1 MISHYEPVMDSDSGS
16 ATLKISE
23 IFQSLQGEGVSTGAP
38 CVFVR
43 LAQCN
48 LHCSWCD
55 TKYTWDFERYRY
67 EDEVREQTVAEVA
80 QTVNDSASRRLVL
93 TGGEPLL
100 QQRALKEFF
109 ARLAPDI
116 VVEVETN
123 GTIAPEPAALSRVNQ
138 WNVSPKLENA
148 GDPLAF
154 RIKPEVLRSLRDT
167 GRAYLKLV
175 VARDADC
182 AEADALVA
190 QLAWP
195 SDRVLFMPQAS
206 DRDTLRARSF
216 EVAEAARAR
225 SFRFSSRLHL
235 ELWGGRRGT

>member
-1 MISHYEPVMDSDSGS
+1 MDTGS
-16 ATLKISE
+16 ATLKVSE
-23 IFQSLQGEGVSTGAP
+23 IFHSLQGEGISTGAP

-48 LHCSWCD
+48 LHCTWCD
-55 TKYTWDFERYRY
+55 TKYTWDFQRFRY
-67 EDEVREQTVAEVA
+67 EDEVREQSVAEVA
-80 QTVNDSASRRLVL
+80 QVVNDTTSRRLVL

-100 QQRALKEFF
+100 QQRALTELFS
-109 ARLAPDI
+109 RLAPDI
-116 VVEVETN
+116 TVEVETN
-123 GTIAPEPAALSRVNQ
+123 GTIVPEPPALSRVNQ
-138 WNVSPKLENA
+138 WNVSPKLSNA
-148 GDPLAF
+148 GDPEHF
-154 RIKPEVLRSLRDT
+154 RIKPEVLRILRGT

-175 VARDADC
+175 VRGDADY

-195 SDRVLFMPQAS
+195 SERVLLMPEAT
-206 DRDTLRARSF
+206 DRDSLRARSL

>member
-1 MISHYEPVMDSDSGS
+1 MDSVS

-23 IFQSLQGEGVSTGAP
+23 IFHSLQGEGISTGAP

-48 LHCSWCD
+48 LHCTWCD

-67 EDEVREQTVAEVA
+67 EDEVREQTVVEVA
-80 QTVNDSASRRLVL
+80 QVVNDTASRRLVL

-109 ARLAPDI
+109 ARLALDI
-116 VVEVETN
+116 TVEVETN
-123 GTIAPEPAALSRVNQ
+123 GTIMPEPAALARVNQ
-138 WNVSPKLENA
+138 WNVSPKLSNA
-148 GDPLAF
+148 GDPEHF
-154 RIKPEVLRSLRDT
+154 RIKPEVLGALRDT
-167 GRAYLKLV
+167 ARSYLKLV
-175 VARDADC
+175 VRCDADY

-195 SDRVLFMPQAS
+195 SDRVLLMPEAT
-206 DRDTLRARSF
+206 DRDSLRARSSD
-216 EVAEAARAR
+216 VAEAARAR
-225 SFRFSSRLHL
+225 SYRFSSRLHL

>member
-1 MISHYEPVMDSDSGS
+1 MDSVS

-23 IFQSLQGEGVSTGAP
+23 IFHSLQGEGVSTGAP

-48 LHCSWCD
+48 LHCAWCD

-67 EDEVREQTVAEVA
+67 EDEVREQSVAEVA
-80 QTVNDSASRRLVL
+80 QVVNDATSRRLVL

-116 VVEVETN
+116 TVEVETN
-123 GTIAPEPAALSRVNQ
+123 GTIVPEPAALSRVNQ
-138 WNVSPKLENA
+138 WNVSPKLSNA
-148 GDPLAF
+148 GDPEHF
-154 RIKPEVLRSLRDT
+154 RIKPEVLQALRDT

-175 VARDADC
+175 VRCDADY

-190 QLAWP
+190 LLAWP
-195 SDRVLFMPQAS
+195 SDRVLLMPEAT
-206 DRDTLRARSF
+206 DRESLRARSF
-216 EVAEAARAR
+216 DVAEAARAR
-225 SFRFSSRLHL
+225 AFRFSSRLHL

>member
-1 MISHYEPVMDSDSGS
+1 MTTTSL
-16 ATLKISE
+16 TLKVSE
-23 IFQSLQGEGVSTGAP
+23 IFESLQGEGVSSGAP
-38 CVFVR
+38 CIFVR

-48 LHCSWCD
+48 LHCTWCD

-67 EDEVREQTVAEVA
+67 ADEVREQSVADVA
-80 QTVNDSASRRLVL
+80 QLVNAAPSRRLVV

-100 QQRALKEFF
+100 QQRALREFF

-123 GTIAPEPAALSRVNQ
+123 GTILPEPAALSRVNQ
-138 WNVSPKLENA
+138 WNVSPKLSSA
-148 GDPLAF
+148 GDPEAF
-154 RIKPEVLRSLRDT
+154 RIRPEALIVLRDS

-175 VARDADC
+175 VSTDQDF

-190 QLAWP
+190 RLAWP
-195 SDRVLFMPQAS
+195 SDRVSLMPEAT
-206 DRDTLRARSF
+206 DREQLRARSF
-216 EVAEAARAR
+216 AVAEAARAR
-225 SFRFSSRLHL
+225 SYRFSSRLHL

>member
-1 MISHYEPVMDSDSGS
+1 MESVT

-23 IFQSLQGEGVSTGAP
+23 IFHSLQGEGVSTGAP

-48 LHCSWCD
+48 LHCTWCD

-80 QTVNDSASRRLVL
+80 QVVNHTTSRRLVL

-116 VVEVETN
+116 TVEVETN
-123 GTIAPEPAALSRVNQ
+123 GTIMPESAALTRVNQ
-138 WNVSPKLENA
+138 WNVSPKLSNA
-148 GDPLAF
+148 GDPERF
-154 RIKPEVLRSLRDT
+154 RIKPDVLRALRDT
-167 GRAYLKLV
+167 ARSYLKLV
-175 VARDADC
+175 VRGDADY

-190 QLAWP
+190 QLGWP
-195 SDRVLFMPQAS
+195 SDRVLLMPEAT
-206 DRDTLRARSF
+206 DRDSLRARSSD
-216 EVAEAARAR
+216 VAEAARAR

>member
-1 MISHYEPVMDSDSGS
+1 MDSDSS
-16 ATLKISE
+16 SLALKVSE
-23 IFQSLQGEGVSTGAP
+23 IFHSLQGEGVSTGAP

-48 LHCSWCD
+48 LHCTWCD

-67 EDEVREQTVAEVA
+67 EDEVREQSVVEVA
-80 QTVNDSASRRLVL
+80 RIVNEAPSRRLVL

-116 VVEVETN
+116 TVEVETN
-123 GTIAPEPAALSRVNQ
+123 GTIAPEQAALARVNQ
-138 WNVSPKLENA
+138 WNVSPKLSNA
-148 GDPLAF
+148 GDPEKF
-154 RIKPEVLRSLRDT
+154 RIKPEVLRSLRDS
-167 GRAYLKLV
+167 GRAFLKLV
-175 VARDADC
+175 VSGPADY
-182 AEADALVA
+182 AEADALVTL
-190 QLAWP
+190 LAWP

-206 DRDTLRARSF
+206 DKVSLRERSF
-216 EVAEAARAR
+216 DVAEAARAR

-235 ELWGGRRGT
+235 ELWAGKRGT

>member
-1 MISHYEPVMDSDSGS
+1 MDLVS

-23 IFQSLQGEGVSTGAP
+23 IFHSLQGEGISTGAP

-48 LHCSWCD
+48 LHCAWCD

-67 EDEVREQTVAEVA
+67 EDEVREQSVAEVA
-80 QTVNDSASRRLVL
+80 QIVNDATSRRLVL

-109 ARLAPDI
+109 ARVAPDI
-116 VVEVETN
+116 TVEVETN
-123 GTIAPEPAALSRVNQ
+123 GTIAPEPPALSRVNQ
-138 WNVSPKLENA
+138 WNVSPKLSNA
-148 GDPLAF
+148 GDPEHF
-154 RIKPEVLRSLRDT
+154 RIKPEVLRVLHDT

-175 VARDADC
+175 VRGDADY

-195 SDRVLFMPQAS
+195 SDRVLLMPEAT
-206 DRDTLRARSF
+206 DRESLRARSF
-216 EVAEAARAR
+216 DVAEAARAR

>member
-1 MISHYEPVMDSDSGS
+1 MAIAS
-16 ATLKISE
+16 ATLKVSE
-23 IFQSLQGEGVSTGAP
+23 IFESLQGEGVSSGAP

-67 EDEVREQTVAEVA
+67 EDEVHEQSVAEVA
-80 QTVNDSASRRLVL
+80 RIVNAAPSRRLVL

-116 VVEVETN
+116 AVEVETN
-123 GTIAPEPAALSRVNQ
+123 GTIVPDPSALSRVNQ
-138 WNVSPKLENA
+138 WNVSPKLANA
-148 GDPLAF
+148 GDPAQF
-154 RIKPEVLRSLRDT
+154 RIRPEALTVLRDT

-175 VARDADC
+175 VNGEADL
-182 AEADALVA
+182 AEADALIA
-190 QLAWP
+190 RLAWP
-195 SDRVLFMPQAS
+195 SDRVVLMPEAA
-206 DRDTLRARSF
+206 DREQLRARSF
-216 EVAEAARAR
+216 AVAEAARAR
-225 SFRFSSRLHL
+225 SYRFSSRLHL

>member
-1 MISHYEPVMDSDSGS
+1 MSTTSP
-16 ATLKISE
+16 TLKVSE
-23 IFQSLQGEGVSTGAP
+23 IFESLQGEGFSSGTP
-38 CVFVR
+38 CIFVR

-48 LHCSWCD
+48 LHCVWCD

-67 EDEVREQTVAEVA
+67 EDEVQELSVTEVA
-80 QTVNDSASRRLVL
+80 QRVNAAASRRLVL

-123 GTIAPEPAALSRVNQ
+123 GTIVPEAAALTRVNQ
-138 WNVSPKLENA
+138 WNVSPKLANA
-148 GDPLAF
+148 GDPEQF
-154 RIKPEVLRSLRDT
+154 RIRPEALAALRES

-175 VARDADC
+175 VSSAPDF
-182 AEADALVA
+182 AEAEALVA
-190 QLAWP
+190 RLSWP
-195 SDRVLFMPQAS
+195 NERVCLMPEAADREQ
-206 DRDTLRARSF
+206 LRARSLS
-216 EVAEAARAR
+216 VAEAAHAR
-225 SFRFSSRLHL
+225 GFRFSSRLHL

>member
-1 MISHYEPVMDSDSGS
+1 MDSVS
-16 ATLKISE
+16 ATLKVSE
-23 IFQSLQGEGVSTGAP
+23 IFHSLQGEGVSAGAP
-38 CVFVR
+38 CLFVR

-48 LHCSWCD
+48 LHCAWCD
-55 TKYTWDFERYRY
+55 TKYTWDFEHYRY
-67 EDEVREQTVAEVA
+67 EDEVREQSVADVA
-80 QTVNDSASRRLVL
+80 QTVNDATSRRLVL

-100 QQRALKEFF
+100 QQRPLKEFF

-116 VVEVETN
+116 TVEVETN
-123 GTIAPEPAALSRVNQ
+123 GTIMPESPALSRVNQ
-138 WNVSPKLENA
+138 WNVSPKLSNA
-148 GDPLAF
+148 GDPEHF
-154 RIKPEVLRSLRDT
+154 RIKPEVLRTLRDT

-175 VARDADC
+175 VRGDADY
-182 AEADALVA
+182 AEADALAA

-195 SDRVLFMPQAS
+195 AQHVLFMPEAT
-206 DRDTLRARSF
+206 DRESLRARSF

>member
-1 MISHYEPVMDSDSGS
+1 MDSAN

-23 IFQSLQGEGVSTGAP
+23 IFHSLQGEGVSTGAP

-48 LHCSWCD
+48 LHCTWCD

-67 EDEVREQTVAEVA
+67 EDEVREQSVADVA
-80 QTVNDSASRRLVL
+80 QIVNGAPSRRLVL

-100 QQRALKEFF
+100 QQRALKELF
-109 ARLAPDI
+109 ARLSPDI
-116 VVEVETN
+116 AVEVETN

-138 WNVSPKLENA
+138 WNVSPKLSNA
-148 GDPLAF
+148 GDPQHF
-154 RIKPEVLRSLRDT
+154 RIKPDVLRALSDT

-175 VARDADC
+175 VRGDADY
-182 AEADALVA
+182 AEAGALVA
-190 QLAWP
+190 QLGWP
-195 SDRVLFMPQAS
+195 SDRVLFMPEAT
-206 DRDTLRARSF
+206 DRDSLRARSF
-216 EVAEAARAR
+216 EVAEAARTR

>member
-1 MISHYEPVMDSDSGS
+1 MLSES
-16 ATLKISE
+16 AKLKVSE
-23 IFQSLQGEGVSTGAP
+23 IFESLQGEGVSSGAP

-48 LHCSWCD
+48 LHCTWCD
-55 TKYTWDFERYRY
+55 TKYTWDFERFRY
-67 EDEVREQTVAEVA
+67 EDEVREQTAA
-80 QTVNDSASRRLVL
+80 QIAQVVNAASSRRLVL

-100 QQRALKEFF
+100 QQRSLKELF

-116 VVEVETN
+116 TVEVETN
-123 GTIAPEPAALSRVNQ
+123 GTILPEPAALSRVNQ
-138 WNVSPKLENA
+138 WNVSPKLANA
-148 GDPLAF
+148 GDPEQF
-154 RIKPEVLRSLRDT
+154 RIKPEVLAAFRDS

-175 VARDADC
+175 VESEADY
-182 AEADALVA
+182 AEADSLVA
-190 QLAWP
+190 RLAWP

-206 DRDTLRARSF
+206 DRAQLREASF
-216 EVAEAARAR
+216 AVAEAARAR

>member
-1 MISHYEPVMDSDSGS
+1 MAPTS
-16 ATLKISE
+16 ATLKVSE
-23 IFQSLQGEGVSTGAP
+23 IFESLQGEGVSTGAP

-48 LHCSWCD
+48 LHCTWCD

-67 EDEVREQTVAEVA
+67 EDEVREQSAADIA
-80 QTVNDSASRRLVL
+80 QVVNAATSRRLVL

-100 QQRALKEFF
+100 QQRALKELF

-116 VVEVETN
+116 AVEVETN
-123 GTIAPEPAALSRVNQ
+123 GTIVPEPATLARVNQ

-148 GDPLAF
+148 GDPEQF
-154 RIKPEVLRSLRDT
+154 RIRPESLCALRDS

-175 VARDADC
+175 VNGDADF

-190 QLAWP
+190 RLAWP
-195 SDRVLFMPQAS
+195 IDRVTFMPQAA
-206 DRDTLRARSF
+206 DREELRARSLA
-216 EVAEAARAR
+216 VAEAARAR
-225 SFRFSSRLHL
+225 SYRFSSRLHL

>member
-1 MISHYEPVMDSDSGS
+1 MTS
-16 ATLKISE
+16 ASSTLKISE
-23 IFQSLQGEGVSTGAP
+23 IFESLQGEGASSGAP

-80 QTVNDSASRRLVL
+80 QRVNAASSRRLVL

-100 QQRALKEFF
+100 QQRALREFF
-109 ARLAPDI
+109 ARLSPEI

-123 GTIAPEPAALSRVNQ
+123 GTIMPEPAALARVNQ
-138 WNVSPKLENA
+138 WNVSPKLASA
-148 GDPLAF
+148 GDPEAF
-154 RIKPEVLRSLRDT
+154 RIRPEVLGALRDT

-175 VARDADC
+175 VDGAADF
-182 AEADALVA
+182 AEADALVTR
-190 QLAWP
+190 LSWP
-195 SDRVLFMPQAS
+195 NERVCLMPQAT
-206 DRDTLRARSF
+206 DREQLRARSF
-216 EVAEAARAR
+216 AVAEAARAR
-225 SFRFSSRLHL
+225 AYRFSSRLHL